1 MGWMLATEDERGVI
15 EVKLE
20 DGKTAPAEVNI
31 VRQEKH
37 RTVVEITIHEGK
49 NRQVRRMFKA
59 VKNPVLEL
67 KRINVGGL
75 TLKGVGSGEIRSLT
89 DEEVQKLTQRLGM
102 HRSGKA

>member
-1 MGWMLATEDERGVI
+1 
-15 EVKLE
+15 
-20 DGKTAPAEVNI
+20 
-31 VRQEKH
+31 
-37 RTVVEITIHEGK
+37 
-49 NRQVRRMFKA
+49 MFKA

>member
-1 MGWMLATEDERGVI
+1 ERLNLLRNGV
-15 EVKLE
+15 ELE